1 MFAGSGLLTPLL
13 AVAASVIALG
23 VVERSRGL
31 IAAGIWATAI
41 TVAMRLRDYLGSI
54 PGWVAYLLG
63 GLEEPMPLGGQLTL
77 LGVDRPGPT
86 LILMAAPLIVFA
98 VVRAIRAPGAVK

>member
-31 IAAGIWATAI
+31 IAAGIWVTAI
-41 TVAMRLRDYLGSI
+41 TVWQCAYGDDLGSI

-63 GLEEPMPLGGQLTL
+63 GLEEPMPLAASSPDSGSI
-77 LGVDRPGPT
+77 DRGP
-86 LILMAAPLIVFA
+86 
-98 VVRAIRAPGAVK
+98 RSS